1 MTVRGTNKDI
11 TITEATYTFRQSDLP
26 RLDLHIDRGT
36 DFGAWRTQWESYC
49 SLAGLGREDATK
61 QVKALTLCLS
71 RETLAIVQNLGLT
84 EDQMK
89 DSAEIIEAMQRYVD
103 GHINET
109 VERRNFHQRTQQ
121 PGESF
126 DDFLISLRELA
137 KTCKF
142 CSDSCMQ
149 KSIRDQIIE
158 GLDYRDTIEDLLQ
171 ESNLTLATTIAKC
184 QSREAAKKHRT
195 VIITQ
200 STDVIVTIRKPQQP
214 IQQANSLPCPESGG
228 MYHSRG
234 CSQCPALIKPA
245 PFVISLTILPECAGA
260 SRLSTSPVHPAQIPR
275 SQPMQFGST
284 LNMAIISKFTIWQK
298 EKHSLHQLS

>member
-1 MTVRGTNKDI
+1 M
-11 TITEATYTFRQSDLP
+11 
-26 RLDLHIDRGT
+26 
-36 DFGAWRTQWESYC
+36 
-49 SLAGLGREDATK
+49 TK

-149 KSIRDQIIE
+149 KSIRDQIIK
-158 GLDYRDTIEDLLQ
+158 GLGDGDTIEDLLQ

-184 QSREAAKKHRT
+184 QSREAAKKHHID
-195 VIITQ
+195 IITQ
-200 STDVIVTIRKPQQP
+200 STDVTAAIRM
-214 IQQANSLPCPESGG
+214 L
-228 MYHSRG
+228 
-234 CSQCPALIKPA
+234 
-245 PFVISLTILPECAGA
+245 
-260 SRLSTSPVHPAQIPR
+260 
-275 SQPMQFGST
+275 
-284 LNMAIISKFTIWQK
+284 
-298 EKHSLHQLS
+298 